1 MKKDDKSKLKGK
13 ISTKKEAKET
23 IDMFK
28 SIGGE
33 SEVDLE
39 TNEMTANFKGIRK
52 GEGMPKSGLTNADKE
67 WIANLVISTVKPI
80 NDRLE
85 VIEKDVSDI
94 KDRLKVIEECPT
106 IKKELKKDG
115 E

>member
-1 MKKDDKSKLKGK
+1 MKKDDKSKLEGK

-28 SIGGE
+28 SISGE
-33 SEVDLE
+33 WEVDLE

-52 GEGMPKSGLTNADKE
+52 GEGVPKSGLTNADKE

-94 KDRLKVIEECPT
+94 KDRLKAIEECPT
-106 IKKELKKDG
+106 IKKELKKD
-115 E
+115 EE